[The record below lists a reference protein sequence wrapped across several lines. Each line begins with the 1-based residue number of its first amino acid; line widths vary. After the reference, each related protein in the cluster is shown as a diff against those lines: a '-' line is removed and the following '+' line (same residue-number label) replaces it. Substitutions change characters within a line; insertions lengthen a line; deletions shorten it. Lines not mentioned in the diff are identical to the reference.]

1 MSMEL
6 VQQGL
11 SLVAVFALLG
21 AALWFVKTR
30 QNPLS
35 RKLGGDR
42 RMQVLERVALTP
54 QHTICLVRV
63 GQRLVMIGTAP
74 SSCQLLQTIED
85 PLQ

>member
-1 MSMEL
+1 MEL
-6 VQQGL
+6 IQQGL
-11 SLVAVFALLG
+11 SLVAVFGLLG

-35 RKLGGDR
+35 RKLGGER

-54 QHTICLVRV
+54 QHSICLVRV
-63 GQRLVMIGTAP
+63 GARLIMIGTAP
-74 SSCQLLQTIED
+74 SSCQLIQTVED